1 MTTPT
6 SGGGPPVHE
15 PTVAE
20 HVGHAD
26 VIGHAAEGADDTT
39 PLGPVDIYAW
49 GAGVLGVTLGMAVAV
64 AFALST
70 GMIG

>member
-1 MTTPT
+1 M
-6 SGGGPPVHE
+6 
-15 PTVAE
+15 AE

-26 VIGHAAEGADDTT
+26 VIGHAAEGADDST
-39 PLGPVDIYAW
+39 PLGPIDIYAW